1 MATKKKTNNGGG
13 RKPAHFDYEKIKK
26 LAGQG
31 LNKEEIALA
40 CGYKARSFYTH
51 KKNDSKIEE
60 AILEGRASFKVFL
73 SSTLIE
79 QAKKGNV
86 TAAIWLDKT
95 RCGTRE
101 EQANDENQY
110 VQPVK
115 VTIEVHSAKRQGAS
129 Q

>member
-40 CGYKARSFYTH
+40 CGYKARSFYEH
-51 KKNDSKIEE
+51 KRNDSKIEE

-101 EQANDENQY
+101 TTDEHRQSEAA
-110 VQPVK
+110 PVK
-115 VTIEVHSAKRQGAS
+115 IVYEDQ
-129 Q
+129 

>member
-1 MATKKKTNNGGG
+1 MTKKKKPEKKG

-31 LNKEEIALA
+31 LNKDEIARA

-79 QAKKGNV
+79 QARKGNV

-101 EQANDENQY
+101 DQTNDDNQD

-115 VTIEVHSAKRQGAS
+115 VTIEVHSAKRQSAS

>member
-1 MATKKKTNNGGG
+1 MTKKKKPEKKG

-31 LNKEEIALA
+31 LNKDEIARA

-79 QAKKGNV
+79 QARKGNV

-95 RCGTRE
+95 RCGTKEIQDDNTKQPLPLVDYRE
-101 EQANDENQY
+101 
-110 VQPVK
+110 PK
-115 VTIEVHSAKRQGAS
+115 
-129 Q
+129 